1 MDNYEKIQEAKA
13 FLKQNGYYTDNLWS
27 VEDVQSKF
35 ECSDDEAQEV
45 LNSALNNDATMEQIW
60 FAIDFH
66 GQEEGLKEIEE
77 ND

>member
-1 MDNYEKIQEAKA
+1 MDNPAKIQEAKE
-13 FLKQNGYYTDNLWS
+13 FLKQNGYYTDNLWC
-27 VEDVQSKF
+27 VEDIKSKF

-66 GQEEGLKEIEE
+66 GQEEGLKKIEE